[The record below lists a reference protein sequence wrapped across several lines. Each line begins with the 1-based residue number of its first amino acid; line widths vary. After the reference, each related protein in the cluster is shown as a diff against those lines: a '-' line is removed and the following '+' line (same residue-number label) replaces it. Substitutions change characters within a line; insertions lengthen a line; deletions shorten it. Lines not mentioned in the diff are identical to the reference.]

1 MKVIHGGSGPF
12 RRRLFFEKHEID
24 DIAIDELKSVDLLP
38 DQPSPIRIERF
49 IEKRF
54 GISPSYQE
62 LPHGILG
69 YSRFTEEGCKEIVVS
84 KTLSESIGFVA
95 ERRVSSTLAHE
106 AGHALLH
113 SDLFV
118 ATHSATKMKMNMND
132 VPSNQKDILC
142 RSDVVG
148 DLKGSSS
155 HSGYRGEWWEYQAN
169 LMIGALLLP
178 RPLLRKSLVPILTS
192 QGACEIEILEP
203 DAREAATQLVVNVF
217 EVNPVVARIRID
229 DVFPPQQYGQLTL

>member
-1 MKVIHGGSGPF
+1 MKVIHSGSGTF

-24 DIAIDELKSVDLLP
+24 DIAVKELKRVDLLP
-38 DQPSPIRIERF
+38 DQPSPIRIDRF

-54 GISPSYQE
+54 GIWPSFQE

-84 KTLSESIGFVA
+84 KTLSESVGFVA

-118 ATHSATKMKMNMND
+118 DPLSTTKMKMITNE
-132 VPSNQKDILC
+132 VPSNQQDILC

-148 DLKGSSS
+148 DIKRSSS
-155 HSGYRGEWWEYQAN
+155 HSGYQGDWWEYQAN

-178 RPLLRKSLVPILTS
+178 RPLLRKSLTPN
-192 QGACEIEILEP
+192 P
-203 DAREAATQLVVNVF
+203 DIARHL
-217 EVNPVVARIRID
+217 
-229 DVFPPQQYGQLTL
+229 